1 MVGPGTGIAA
11 FRSFIHHL
19 AGKKTQMHLVFGC
32 RNETTDNY
40 YAKEWE
46 TIPNLKVLTAFSRAE
61 DSKVYVQHVIKRNMY
76 LAKLIVEENSVIY
89 VSGRAK
95 LMPNSVE
102 KAFNYILKGLV
113 EDPDEYIKT
122 MKKDRRYQ
130 QEVW

>member
-1 MVGPGTGIAA
+1 
-11 FRSFIHHL
+11 
-19 AGKKTQMHLVFGC
+19 
-32 RNETTDNY
+32 
-40 YAKEWE
+40 
-46 TIPNLKVLTAFSRAE
+46 
-61 DSKVYVQHVIKRNMY
+61 MY
-76 LAKLIVEENSVIY
+76 LAKLIVEEHAVIY